1 MSSPKP
7 PDPPDLAAAN
17 EAAVYADVE
26 TLPIRK
32 MIESAAALGTSVTYT
47 DPQTGEQKT
56 ADFTGFG
63 DIDQSRAQLEFMA
76 ESASTIA
83 KSQLDVQKE
92 FGEEFIKQRIKELE
106 LSDPQGTEIRRMLG
120 EEAKKDLEAGYGLG
134 DELRQEVTQA
144 VRGAQA
150 ARGNIMGDANA
161 AAEAFAVGD
170 AAIRLRQQRL
180 ANAASFLSG
189 ITPVAQFGA
198 ISGAQQGAAGFN
210 PMGIQQ
216 GIGVNP
222 NSMQIGA
229 TFAQQSY
236 QQQSQNAFNSAKMNP
251 WNTVL
256 GAAAGA
262 ATSAVTGGIGSVM
275 GGGKFFK
282 GASNALGGAYA

>member
-83 KSQLDVQKE
+83 RSQLDVQKE

-106 LSDPQGTEIRRMLG
+106 LSDPQGTEVRRMLG
-120 EEAKKDLEAGYGLG
+120 EEAKKDLQAGYGLG

-216 GIGVNP
+216 GVGLNP